1 MTSQKDIRWEQRF
14 SNFNKALKKL
24 SEAIEY
30 IKKDLSE
37 KEIDIEF
44 DHADTNKI
52 LEEIIKEGL
61 IQRFEYTYEM
71 AWNVM
76 RDYAL
81 FQGNSEIGG
90 SRDAIRYAFS
100 SNLISDGDM
109 WMDMIKS
116 RIKTSHTYNEETA
129 NEIYLKIIN
138 EYHSV
143 FLMFQEVM
151 EGKRTGEQLGLLD
164 NK

>member
-1 MTSQKDIRWEQRF
+1 MANIRWEQRF
-14 SNFNKALKKL
+14 SNYNKALNKL

-30 IKKDLSE
+30 IKNQLKENEVAIESDDSE
-37 KEIDIEF
+37 DV
-44 DHADTNKI
+44 

-76 RDYAL
+76 KDYAL
-81 FQGNSEIGG
+81 YQGNSEIAG

-100 SNLISDGDM
+100 TKLIENGDM

-138 EYHSV
+138 EYYFA
-143 FLMFQEVM
+143 FLKLQEIM
-151 EGKRTGEQLGLLD
+151 EGKRTGQSQNLFDKE
-164 NK
+164 

>member
-1 MTSQKDIRWEQRF
+1 MTDNKDIRWEQRF
-14 SNFNKALKKL
+14 VNFRKALKKL

-30 IKKDLSE
+30 IKKDLDK
-37 KEIDIEF
+37 KELDIE
-44 DHADTNKI
+44 HEDTEDV
-52 LEEIIKEGL
+52 LEGIIKDGL

-76 RDYAL
+76 KDYAL
-81 FQGNSEIGG
+81 YQGNIEIGG

-100 SNLISDGDM
+100 SNLISNGEM

-138 EYHSV
+138 EYYSA
-143 FLMFQEVM
+143 FLLFQETMV
-151 EGKRTGEQLGLLD
+151 GKRTGEQHSLFD
-164 NK
+164 KE

>member
-1 MTSQKDIRWEQRF
+1 MTDKKDIRWEQRF
-14 SNFNKALKKL
+14 SNYNKALKKL

-30 IKKDLSE
+30 IKKQLKENEVAIDDEDSE
-37 KEIDIEF
+37 DV
-44 DHADTNKI
+44 

-76 RDYAL
+76 KDYAL
-81 FQGNSEIGG
+81 YQGNSEIGG

-100 SNLISDGDM
+100 SKLIENGDM

-116 RIKTSHTYNEETA
+116 RIKTSHTYNKETA

-138 EYHSV
+138 EYHSA
-143 FLMFQEVM
+143 FLKLQKIM
-151 EGKRTGEQLGLLD
+151 EGKRTGQQQSLFD
-164 NK
+164 KK

>member
-1 MTSQKDIRWEQRF
+1 MTDSKDIRWEQRF

-24 SEAIEY
+24 SEAIKY
-30 IKKDLSE
+30 IKNDWEE
-37 KEIDIEF
+37 KEIDI
-44 DHADTNKI
+44 DHNKTNEI

-76 RDYAL
+76 KDYA
-81 FQGNSEIGG
+81 FYQGNIEIGG

-100 SNLISDGDM
+100 SNLISNGEI

-116 RIKTSHTYNEETA
+116 RIKTSHTYNEEIA
-129 NEIYLKIIN
+129 NEIYLKILSEYYSSFLIFEETMESKRKGTQESLFDN
-138 EYHSV
+138 E
-143 FLMFQEVM
+143 
-151 EGKRTGEQLGLLD
+151 
-164 NK
+164 